1 MSHAIVMTKQYK
13 PFLNNAIQKHEK
25 HKHQMDREITKNKSY
40 IFVYTLIPRTSNI
53 EKKYHAV
60 YL

>member
-25 HKHQMDREITKNKSY
+25 HKHQMDRENNQKIKVT
-40 IFVYTLIPRTSNI
+40 F
-53 EKKYHAV
+53 
-60 YL
+60 